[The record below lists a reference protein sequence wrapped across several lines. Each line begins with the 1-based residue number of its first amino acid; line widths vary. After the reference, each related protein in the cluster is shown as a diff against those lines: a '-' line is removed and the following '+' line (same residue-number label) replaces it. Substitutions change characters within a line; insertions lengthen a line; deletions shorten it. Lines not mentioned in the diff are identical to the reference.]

1 MGQGLHALAAG
12 LASAVLALASPPVFA
27 LQPAPLVTPA
37 GQVELARLV
46 DLASQRLSL
55 NIEYDAA
62 VLRGSATLRLDAGLS
77 DDELWTLTNRV
88 LASRGFTTVRAPGEA
103 AYSVVRLADAAAAAQ
118 DRQTLS
124 ETRASGTDAAE
135 Y

>member
-1 MGQGLHALAAG
+1 MGQGFHALAAG
-12 LASAVLALASPPVFA
+12 FALAVFASAPALA

-55 NIEYDAA
+55 NIEYDAS

-88 LASRGFTTVRAPGEA
+88 LASRGFTTVRAPGDA
-103 AYSVVRLADAAAAAQ
+103 AYSVVRLADAAAIVW
-118 DRQTLS
+118 RC
-124 ETRASGTDAAE
+124 
-135 Y
+135 